1 MVSGA
6 GEEVGV
12 APAATGPDGQEGVRP
27 WPAALFPT
35 APPSSCPVAVRT
47 AGYAGGLGTIV
58 VLALLR
64 QPGVAATKTLWAEDG
79 VIFYAQ
85 ALSKS
90 VLGSL
95 MTAYNG
101 YDQLVPRLAVQVAR
115 AAPVPDA
122 AATIAVVGAL
132 GLAAL
137 GCLVFHMARGHIP
150 SAALR
155 ALLVAAMVLLPVAN
169 FEMLDNLVNLPWW
182 LFFAAFW
189 ALLWRPRGVGGAAVA
204 ALLCGLAAA
213 SEPLVALLL
222 PLAAVR
228 VVVLRRPRELAA
240 VAGLAAGLVFQSVV
254 VLRTTSGH
262 SYPATGLS
270 HVPADFAVRVGLGWL
285 TGRRGTAALL
295 SWDRPVTDVLGLVVL
310 AGVLAA
316 ALKLGS
322 RRVRALTVAAGALAP
337 LCFAIPVWLRGAA
350 PLMSAGTSDFTIGF
364 AGRYAATPIL
374 MVLSVVLALVGHL
387 SAGRSTSRPR
397 PPHAVYRPLW
407 AATAVCALL
416 LPAWVAD
423 FRDRNA
429 RMDGPTWQSQLGA
442 ADAQCRRWNSDG
454 LARVAVSPLGDSF
467 VLHCRVL
474 GLAATELDRR
484 PALGGAERPRTLA
497 DRPPAV
503 SCGAPPAPWPP
514 GPSGSQRPVV
524 QRPVGHAPVM
534 MQPPPILLAA
544 SSSGSVRPSSSQLN
558 SAAPLAISAMY
569 TTACASSIRPT
580 K

>member
-1 MVSGA
+1 VVRAA
-6 GEEVGV
+6 GF
-12 APAATGPDGQEGVRP
+12 AAG
-27 WPAALFPT
+27 F
-35 APPSSCPVAVRT
+35 
-47 AGYAGGLGTIV
+47 AGIV

-90 VLGSL
+90 FLSSL

-101 YDQLVPRLAVQVAR
+101 YDQLLARLAVQVAR
-115 AAPVPDA
+115 AGPVPDA
-122 AATIAVVGAL
+122 AATVAVVGAM
-132 GLAAL
+132 GLAAV

-189 ALLWRPRGVGGAAVA
+189 ALLWRPRGIGGAAVA

-228 VVVLRRPRELAA
+228 AVGLRRPRELAA

-254 VLRTTSGH
+254 VLRSRSGH

-285 TGRRGTAALL
+285 TGRRATAALL
-295 SWDRPVTDVLGLVVL
+295 SWDRPVTDILGLVVF

-322 RRVRALTVAAGALAP
+322 PRVRALTVAAGALAP
-337 LCFAIPVWLRGAA
+337 LCFAFPVWLRGAA
-350 PLMSAGTSDFTIGF
+350 PLMSAGNSDIAIGF

-374 MVLSVVLALVGHL
+374 MVLSVVLALAGHL
-387 SAGRSTSRPR
+387 PAGRSSSRSRR
-397 PPHAVYRPLW
+397 PQFAYRPIW
-407 AATAVCALL
+407 AVAAVCALL

-423 FRDRNA
+423 FRDRNG
-429 RMDGPTWQSQLGA
+429 RMDGPTWQNQLGA

-454 LARVAVSPLGDSF
+454 LARVAVTPVGDSF

-474 GLAATELDRR
+474 GLAATKRDRR
-484 PALGGAERPRTLA
+484 RALGASEPPRAWA
-497 DRPPAV
+497 DR
-503 SCGAPPAPWPP
+503 APIVQRPV
-514 GPSGSQRPVV
+514 GQRPVV
-524 QRPVGHAPVM
+524 QRLVGHAPVM
-534 MQPPPILLAA
+534 MQPPPIRLAA
-544 SSSGSVRPSSSQLN
+544 SSSGRVRPSSSQLN
-558 SAAPLAISAMY
+558 SAEPLAISAMN